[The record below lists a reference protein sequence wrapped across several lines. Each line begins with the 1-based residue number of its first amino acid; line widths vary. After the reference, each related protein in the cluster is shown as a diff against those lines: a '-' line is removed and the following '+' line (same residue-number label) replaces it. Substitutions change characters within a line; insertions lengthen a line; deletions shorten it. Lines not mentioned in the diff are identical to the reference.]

1 MGELKKREEF
11 QSDKSRVFHTIK
23 NRLLDNSTPT
33 GVQNQYVI
41 DNLGVSMTYTIK
53 EIVENEKMYIDLNS
67 RNIDGYLNFDFG
79 DLNSGSFVDVDIKL
93 HNKSIFGG
101 LMNFVMDVEKIE
113 NKLVYELKK
122 ELGEL

>member
-11 QSDKSRVFHTIK
+11 KSDRSRVFQTIK
-23 NRLLDNSTPT
+23 DRLLDNSKPT
-33 GVQNQYVI
+33 GVKNQYVI

-53 EIVENEKMYIDLNS
+53 ELVENEKMYINLNS
-67 RNIDGYLNFDFG
+67 KTIDGYLNFDFG
-79 DLNSGSFVDVDIKL
+79 DTNLGSFVDVDMKL
-93 HNKSIFGG
+93 HNKSLFGG
-101 LMNFVMDVEKIE
+101 LMNFVMDIDKVE

>member
-11 QSDKSRVFHTIK
+11 KSNKSRVFQTIK
-23 NRLLDNSTPT
+23 DRLLDNSKST
-33 GVQNQYVI
+33 GVENQYAI
-41 DNLGVSMTYTIK
+41 DNLGVTMTYTIK

-67 RNIDGYLNFDFG
+67 KSIDGYLNFDFG
-79 DLNSGSFVDVDIKL
+79 DTNSGSFVDVDMKL
-93 HNKSIFGG
+93 HNKSLLGG
-101 LMNFVMDVEKIE
+101 LMNFVMDVEKLE